1 MIITNPPWDL
11 RLEED
16 ATDAWDKFGEYIK
29 SNQNLITNNY
39 NNDVINNESNNRY
52 LRKIRYPIWML
63 SGNSEKMNNTLY
75 SKFNMKPSFFMNI
88 KTAAINLQ
96 YLRYYID
103 S

>member
-16 ATDAWDKFGEYIK
+16 ATDAWDKIGKYIIK
-29 SNQNLITNNY
+29 NQQIITTNSNN
-39 NNDVINNESNNRY
+39 NNESNRY
-52 LRKIRYPIWML
+52 LRKTRYPIWML
-63 SGNSEKMNNTLY
+63 SGNSEKMNNTLF
-75 SKFNMKPSFFMNI
+75 SNFNLKPSFFMNI